1 MNHKEIDAVLAELS
15 LPGEKIQRILQPSYD
30 TLVFE
35 LFARGRQSYLL
46 LSVSPSAC
54 RIHGLKKEPA
64 RNERPLRFM
73 ECLRSRI
80 RGGVI
85 ETAFQVEDQRIVK
98 LGISVYTEAPLSA
111 EGSDLGVE
119 RGRMTYT
126 LYGRFWSGAGNIL
139 LVDEKG
145 LIVDALLRK
154 PEKGEIT
161 GQPCRVEEGIVA
173 RSRKEYAIRGFPG
186 PGNLS
191 ERIDR
196 HYANASGEISRE
208 NLLKRAQERYERKL
222 LQLNSRQESL
232 ETTLREFATR
242 GRLKEIGDIL
252 ISLEPSIPPP
262 PSGVSTGFVEAYD
275 FYTNSNLSIKIDPS
289 LSMVENAQSYY
300 EKAKKANSGYENVVL
315 ELQKT
320 IKAKDTLVHWK
331 TRLEEETDPF
341 AMAKMLERGGTVRKE
356 AKKKYPCL
364 TLDLRGWNILVGRS
378 AKENDELLRHY
389 VKGSDHWLHARDY
402 AGSYVFIK
410 AKKGKTFPLD
420 ILLDSGMLALYYSKA
435 RKDLVGDVYHTDV
448 KYLKRV
454 KDGPKG
460 LVIPTMEKNLRCS
473 LEEGK
478 IKELLEGSEGDKQ

>member
-1 MNHKEIDAVLAELS
+1 MSMNHREIDAVLTELS
-15 LPGEKIQRILQPSYD
+15 LSGEKIQRILQPSYD

-35 LFARGRQSYLL
+35 LFSRGRQSYLL
-46 LSVSPSAC
+46 ISVSPSAC

-85 ETAFQVEDQRIVK
+85 EEATQVEDQRIVK
-98 LGISVYTEAPLSA
+98 LGISVYT
-111 EGSDLGVE
+111 DLGIE
-119 RGRMTYT
+119 RGRTKYT
-126 LYGRFWSGAGNIL
+126 LYCRLWSGAGNIL
-139 LVDEKG
+139 LVDDNG
-145 LIVDALLRK
+145 IIVDALLRK
-154 PEKGEIT
+154 PEKGEFT
-161 GQPCRVEEGIVA
+161 GQTCKVEEGIVA
-173 RSRKEYAIRGFPG
+173 RSRKEYAIRELPG
-186 PGNLS
+186 PGNLT

-222 LQLNSRQESL
+222 MQLNSRQESL
-232 ETTLREFATR
+232 ESTLREFATR

-252 ISLEPSIPPP
+252 IGMEPAFPTPG
-262 PSGVSTGFVEAYD
+262 SGKTSGFVEAYD
-275 FYTNSNLSIKIDPS
+275 FYSSSTVSIKIDPR
-289 LSMVENAQSYY
+289 LSMVENARSYY
-300 EKAKKANSGYENVVL
+300 EKAKKANSGYEDVVA

-320 IKAKDTLVHWK
+320 IKAKDALEQWK
-331 TRLEEETDPF
+331 ALLEEEIDPF

-364 TLDLRGWNILVGRS
+364 TLDMRGWTILVGRS
-378 AKENDELLRHY
+378 SKENDDLLRHY

-420 ILLDSGMLALYYSKA
+420 VLLDAGMLALYYSKA
-435 RKDLVGDVYHTDV
+435 RKDSAGDVYHTDV

-473 LEEGK
+473 LEEGR
-478 IKELLEGSEGDKQ
+478 IKGLLEGSEGDKQ

>member
-1 MNHKEIDAVLAELS
+1 MSMNHREIDAVLAELS

-80 RGGVI
+80 RGGVV
-85 ETAFQVEDQRIVK
+85 ESATQLEDQRIVK
-98 LGISVYTEAPLSA
+98 LGISVYTEAPQSDEDA
-111 EGSDLGVE
+111 DLGVE
-119 RGRMTYT
+119 RGRVTYT
-126 LYGRFWSGAGNIL
+126 LYCRLWSGAGNIL
-139 LVDEKG
+139 LVDDEG

-161 GQPCRVEEGIVA
+161 GQPCSIEEGIVA
-173 RSRKEYAIRGFPG
+173 GSRKEYAIREFPG
-186 PGNLS
+186 PGNLT

-208 NLLKRAQERYERKL
+208 NLLKRAQERYERKI

-252 ISLEPSIPPP
+252 MGLAPSLP
-262 PSGVSTGFVEAYD
+262 PSPSGISKGFVEAYD
-275 FYTNSNLSIKIDPS
+275 FYTHSTVAIKIDPS

-300 EKAKKANSGYENVVL
+300 EKAKKANSGYENVVS

-320 IKAKDTLVHWK
+320 LKAKDALEQWK

-341 AMAKMLERGGTVRKE
+341 E
-356 AKKKYPCL
+356 
-364 TLDLRGWNILVGRS
+364 IGR
-378 AKENDELLRHY
+378 AH
-389 VKGSDHWLHARDY
+389 V
-402 AGSYVFIK
+402 
-410 AKKGKTFPLD
+410 
-420 ILLDSGMLALYYSKA
+420 
-435 RKDLVGDVYHTDV
+435 
-448 KYLKRV
+448 
-454 KDGPKG
+454 
-460 LVIPTMEKNLRCS
+460 
-473 LEEGK
+473 
-478 IKELLEGSEGDKQ
+478 